1 MVCMTA
7 AGCCSVVVLPW
18 WREQTPGEAAFVLS
32 SPVQLGGGGGWRW
45 WRLCAAPT
53 NTAYNGRQSVVR
65 HSASTIRVLS
75 RATASSLH
83 CTPVSVQSPLLYLA
97 HRIPDIVAL
106 SEIRR
111 WLWQWCGCLLLV
123 WQPRSCT
130 LNWSEEKKVVE
141 VWSSEARSKQGKWSG
156 IINNIGFTSQLEQF
170 CTNQHQH
177 WSLGVKFS
185 IFPAVSMF

>member
-1 MVCMTA
+1 MSLNTLFLGWVLDQSRSKRQSFNCLIPLISVRRECPSTVPCKCSDGEGVGMVCMTA

-75 RATASSLH
+75 GHYSQQPPLHSIAS
-83 CTPVSVQSPLLYLA
+83 
-97 HRIPDIVAL
+97 
-106 SEIRR
+106 
-111 WLWQWCGCLLLV
+111 
-123 WQPRSCT
+123 
-130 LNWSEEKKVVE
+130 
-141 VWSSEARSKQGKWSG
+141 
-156 IINNIGFTSQLEQF
+156 
-170 CTNQHQH
+170 
-177 WSLGVKFS
+177 
-185 IFPAVSMF
+185 AVSTVVLGTPHPRHCGFI

>member
-1 MVCMTA
+1 MVCMSA

-75 RATASSLH
+75 GHYSQQPPLHSSAS
-83 CTPVSVQSPLLYLA
+83 
-97 HRIPDIVAL
+97 
-106 SEIRR
+106 
-111 WLWQWCGCLLLV
+111 
-123 WQPRSCT
+123 
-130 LNWSEEKKVVE
+130 
-141 VWSSEARSKQGKWSG
+141 
-156 IINNIGFTSQLEQF
+156 
-170 CTNQHQH
+170 
-177 WSLGVKFS
+177 
-185 IFPAVSMF
+185 AVSTVVLGTPHPRHCGFI